1 MRVIIS
7 GGEGMKVIVAGS
19 RTIANRGLIAKAMT
33 DSGFRIDEVVCGCA
47 RGVDTEAAFIAKMR
61 GIPIKEFPA
70 DWDLYGKRAGYI
82 RNAQMADY
90 ADALILIWDGKSRG
104 SANMLKQAREKGLL
118 IYEKVVEDL
127 K

>member
-1 MRVIIS
+1 MKFIVSRR
-7 GGEGMKVIVAGS
+7 EGAKVIVAGS
-19 RTIANRGLIAKAMT
+19 RTIANRGLIAKAMS
-33 DSGFRIDEVVCGCA
+33 DSGFRIDEVVCGRA

-61 GIPIKEFPA
+61 DIPVKEFPA

-104 SANMLKQAREKGLL
+104 SANMLKQAREKGLK
-118 IYEKVVEDL
+118 IYEKIVEV
-127 K
+127 